1 MLAYVYTGEQ
11 RLVLQ
16 QVPKPVPH
24 EDSAVIRVL
33 AAAICGTDIRT
44 YRYGSSRIRPPRV
57 IGHEVCGIVE
67 EVGGAVARPARGE
80 LRSGELVLVVPAIG
94 CGDCHW
100 CRGGH
105 PNVCIRL
112 RTIGFDYDGAFAEYM
127 EIPAQAFA
135 MGNVIRL
142 DPAISPEAAV
152 LTEPLACCLNGQSS
166 LQIGAGDSVL
176 IFGAGFIGCVHAEL
190 AVRSGVKRVIL
201 ADVVA
206 ERLAL
211 ARELNGRIETV
222 DSSKQDLAAYIRQ
235 STGAAGVE
243 VIITACPVGETHTT
257 AMELAAARARICL
270 FGGIPQDGKG
280 FLDSNAIHYK
290 ELAVFG
296 SHASSAAQNR
306 EALQRIA
313 AGEIEIAKYVS
324 GSYPLN
330 RIEEAFQAL
339 KNERVLKLLVK
350 APEGAGPGA

>member
-1 MLAYVYTGEQ
+1 MLAYVYTGEK

-16 QVPKPVPH
+16 RVPKPVPH
-24 EDSAVIRVL
+24 DGTAIIRVL
-33 AAAICGTDIRT
+33 ASAICGTDIRT
-44 YRYGSSRIRPPRV
+44 RRFGSSRIRPPRV
-57 IGHEVCGIVE
+57 IGHEVCGVVE
-67 EVGGAVARPARGE
+67 EVGAGRGE
-80 LRSGELVLVVPAIG
+80 LRAGELVLVVPAVG
-94 CGDCHW
+94 CGDCYW
-100 CRGGH
+100 CRNGH
-105 PNVCIRL
+105 PNVCTQL

-142 DPAISPEAAV
+142 DPAIPPEAAV

-166 LQIGAGDSVL
+166 LQIGAEDSVL

-190 AVRSGVKRVIL
+190 AVASGARRVIL
-201 ADVVA
+201 ADVA
-206 ERLAL
+206 AQRLAQ

-222 DSSKQDLAAYIRQ
+222 DSSKQDLAAYIREA
-235 STGAAGVE
+235 TGAMGVQ

-270 FGGIPQDGKG
+270 FGGIPQNGRG

-306 EALQRIA
+306 EALRRIT
-313 AGEIEIAKYVS
+313 AGEIEISKYVS
-324 GSYPLN
+324 GSFPLD

-350 APEGAGPGA
+350 PPEGSRA

>member
-16 QVPKPVPH
+16 RVPKPVPH
-24 EDSAVIRVL
+24 EGTAIIRVL

-44 YRYGSSRIRPPRV
+44 YRYGSARIRAPRV
-57 IGHEVCGIVE
+57 IGHEVCGLVE
-67 EVGGAVARPARGE
+67 EVGAGGSE
-80 LRSGELVLVVPAIG
+80 LRAGELVLVVPAIG
-94 CGDCHW
+94 CGHCYW
-100 CRGGH
+100 CRRGH
-105 PNVCIRL
+105 TNVCARL

-142 DPAISPEAAV
+142 DPAIPPDAAV

-166 LQIGAGDSVL
+166 LQIGAEDSVL

-190 AVRSGVKRVIL
+190 AVASGAKRVIL
-201 ADVVA
+201 ADVA
-206 ERLAL
+206 GGRLAL
-211 ARELNGRIETV
+211 ARELNRKIETV
-222 DSSKQDLAAYIRQ
+222 DSSKEDLGAYVKEA
-235 STGAAGVE
+235 TGAMGVE
-243 VIITACPVGETHTT
+243 VIITACPVGETHAA
-257 AMELAAARARICL
+257 AMELSAARARICL
-270 FGGIPQDGKG
+270 FGGVPQNGKG

-306 EALQRIA
+306 EALRRIA
-313 AGEIEIAKYVS
+313 SGEIEIAKYVS

-330 RIEEAFQAL
+330 RIEEAFEAL

-350 APEGAGPGA
+350 PPEGVER

>member
-1 MLAYVYTGEQ
+1 MLAYVYTGEK

-16 QVPKPVPH
+16 RVTKPVLH
-24 EDSAVIRVL
+24 DGTAIIRVL
-33 AAAICGTDIRT
+33 ASAICGTDIRT
-44 YRYGSSRIRPPRV
+44 HRFGSSRIRPPRV
-57 IGHEVCGIVE
+57 IGHEVCGVVE
-67 EVGGAVARPARGE
+67 EVGAECGE
-80 LRSGELVLVVPAIG
+80 LRGGEQVLVVPAIG
-94 CGDCHW
+94 CGDCYW

-105 PNVCIRL
+105 PNVCARL

-135 MGNVIRL
+135 MGNVIPL
-142 DPAISPEAAV
+142 GPAISPEAAV

-166 LQIGAGDSVL
+166 LQIGAEDSVL

-190 AVRSGVKRVIL
+190 AVGSGARRVIL
-201 ADVVA
+201 ADVAA

-211 ARELNGRIETV
+211 ARELNNRIETV
-222 DSSKQDLAAYIRQ
+222 DSSKQDLAAYIRET
-235 STGAAGVE
+235 TGAMGVQ

-270 FGGIPQDGKG
+270 FGGIPQNGRG

-306 EALQRIA
+306 EALRRIT
-313 AGEIEIAKYVS
+313 AGEIEISKYVS
-324 GSYPLN
+324 GSYPLD

-350 APEGAGPGA
+350 PPEGSRA